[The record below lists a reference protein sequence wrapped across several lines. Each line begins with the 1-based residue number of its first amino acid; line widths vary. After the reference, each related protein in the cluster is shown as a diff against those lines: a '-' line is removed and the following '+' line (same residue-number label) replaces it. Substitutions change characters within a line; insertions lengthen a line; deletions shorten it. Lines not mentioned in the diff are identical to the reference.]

1 MSTPQDVARALPDY
15 EIGHEMGRGQFGI
28 VWSGRHRQLRR
39 EVAIKQL
46 AVPQTDTAEHGASF
60 SREARI
66 LAQIDHP
73 HVVAVH
79 DYREQGD
86 LRVFVMEL
94 LTGGTF
100 EERRAAG
107 MSVETA
113 IASTLAAASGL
124 QDAHRHGVLH
134 RDVKPENLMFDH
146 RGTLKVTDFGIAR
159 DDPATATAMNPT
171 HAGAFFGTPAF
182 MAPEQAGHA
191 LAEGWPPID
200 AAADQYSLAAVLYE
214 ALTGQLTHDSGG
226 GSVALCTRRMNEEA
240 RPLRDLAPTVPAE
253 IEAVAMKALARDP
266 SKRYATV
273 EDFAVALGSA
283 ACSSLGPDWLGR
295 SEVQLRDAGAILD
308 AARGRGGGPLTLD
321 VQPHVPRG
329 RPRLMISTFAIALI
343 VALASF
349 VFLTRHDSPAP
360 NGLHGS
366 PIARFTNLPRRL
378 TKAWSFVTG
387 GGVFSSPAVSGDVV
401 VVGSD
406 DGSVYALDATTGKLR
421 WKRTTGGPVR
431 SSPVIAGGRVFVGS
445 NDGSLYALDLTTGSV
460 VWKAPIGY
468 EIVSSPAV
476 AGGVVVVGS
485 DRLYAFD
492 AATGASR
499 WNFTPGKP
507 IVSSPA
513 IARGTVVVGSN
524 DARVCGIDLS
534 TGKERWHFPTG
545 AGIQSSPAIADG
557 VAYVGGLDGNL
568 YAINISNGVSAW
580 ATDLGSP
587 VKSSP
592 VVSSGRVFVGTDAG
606 RLDSIAV
613 VGGKLQWSFNASD
626 RVDSSP
632 TVVGDI
638 VAVGSDDNN
647 VYAVASRTGTLEGAY
662 QTSGAV
668 LSSPHAVGSNIAVG
682 SNDNKIY
689 EISGLGAR
697 GS

>member
-1 MSTPQDVARALPDY
+1 
-15 EIGHEMGRGQFGI
+15 
-28 VWSGRHRQLRR
+28 
-39 EVAIKQL
+39 
-46 AVPQTDTAEHGASF
+46 
-60 SREARI
+60 
-66 LAQIDHP
+66 
-73 HVVAVH
+73 
-79 DYREQGD
+79 
-86 LRVFVMEL
+86 
-94 LTGGTF
+94 
-100 EERRAAG
+100 
-107 MSVETA
+107 
-113 IASTLAAASGL
+113 
-124 QDAHRHGVLH
+124 
-134 RDVKPENLMFDH
+134 MFDH